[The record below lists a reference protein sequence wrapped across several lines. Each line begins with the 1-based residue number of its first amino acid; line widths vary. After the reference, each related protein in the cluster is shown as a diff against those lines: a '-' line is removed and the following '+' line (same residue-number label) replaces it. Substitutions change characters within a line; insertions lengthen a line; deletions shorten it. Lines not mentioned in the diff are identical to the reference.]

1 MKVTLLRLDG
11 LDAAMIAASCCV
23 SPEMPTEP
31 KPAGL
36 LRAVRSGHLSILE
49 NIVATFAVEGISRA
63 CSHQLVRHRL
73 ASYSMASQRY
83 VSMEDFDYVMPETIE
98 EGEVSFTKVV
108 RGETVEAS
116 EDFAHEFRE
125 YMSYAQSLYS
135 DMVKAGIPE
144 EDARYVLPNACCT
157 NIVVTM
163 NARELSHYLGL
174 RRCRRTM
181 REHMELADC
190 MASLVVSALME
201 KLDVRAPRN
210 EEERRNIMA
219 LVNLF
224 QPQCVQLGRCPEERS
239 CGRYAS
245 KTKEASE

>member
-23 SPEMPTEP
+23 SSEMPTEP

-36 LRAVRSGHLSILE
+36 LRAVRSGHLSVLE
-49 NIVATFAVEGISRA
+49 HAVATFAVEGISRV

-83 VSMEDFDYVMPETIE
+83 VNMEDFEYVMPETIE
-98 EGEVSFTKVV
+98 EGEVSFTKEV

-116 EDFAHEFRE
+116 EDFAHEYRE

-135 DMVKAGIPE
+135 DMVAAGIPE

-163 NARELSHYLGL
+163 NARELGTFFRYRLCD
-174 RRCRRTM
+174 RAQWEIR
-181 REHMELADC
+181 ELAQRMYDLC
-190 MASLVVSALME
+190 MEISPEIFGMMGPNCKV
-201 KLDVRAPRN
+201 
-210 EEERRNIMA
+210 
-219 LVNLF
+219 
-224 QPQCVQLGRCPEERS
+224 LGYCPEAKG
-239 CGRYAS
+239 CGRVPRREQRWRYPTS
-245 KTKEASE
+245 LLSRRPSSPWTSV

>member
-23 SPEMPTEP
+23 SSEMPTEP

-36 LRAVRSGHLSILE
+36 YRAVRSGHLSILE
-49 NIVATFAVEGISRA
+49 NIVATFAIEGISRA

-73 ASYSMASQRY
+73 ISASQQSQRY
-83 VSMEDFDYVMPETIE
+83 VDMDDFDYVMPETIK
-98 EGEVSFTKVV
+98 EGEVPFTKVV

-125 YMSYAQSLYS
+125 YMSYAQSLYD
-135 DMVKAGIPE
+135 DMVAAGIPE

-181 REHMELADC
+181 REHKELADC

-210 EEERRNIMA
+210 EEEHRNIMA

-224 QPQCVQLGRCPEERS
+224 QPQCVRLGYCPEVKG
-239 CGRYAS
+239 CGKVPRRG
-245 KTKEASE
+245 SE